1 MHHRDRQIEAAL
13 PSLRRYARA
22 LTRDRDRADD
32 LVQATVVRA
41 LDAWSRLRPPRD
53 ARAWL
58 FTILHN
64 LHVNEGKRTQRWSA
78 VIADPDRPPEP
89 ATAPA
94 QLDGLALAD
103 LSRALLVLPEDQR
116 QTLLLVGLEGFRYAD
131 VAAITGV
138 PVGTVMS
145 RLSRAR
151 ERLRLLMDGDV
162 SPLARRTP

>member
-1 MHHRDRQIEAAL
+1 MEHRNRQIEAAL

-32 LVQATVVRA
+32 LVQATLVRG

-53 ARAWL
+53 VRAWL

-64 LHVNEGKRTQRWSA
+64 LYINEGKRSQRWSRVVSRSDA
-78 VIADPDRPPEP
+78 APEP
-89 ATAPA
+89 AAAPT
-94 QLDGLALAD
+94 QLDRLALAD
-103 LSRALLVLPEDQR
+103 LSRALQVLPEDQR
-116 QTLLLVGLEGFRYAD
+116 QTLLLVALEGFRYAE

-151 ERLRLLMDGDV
+151 ERLRLLMDGGIA
-162 SPLARRTP
+162 PLARRTP